1 MSTLVAVPVKDLA
14 NAKQRL
20 IPLLSAAERHDLA
33 SAMLEDVL
41 ETLARARLG
50 AVLVVTRDRE
60 VESLALKH
68 GAELLRED
76 VNRGHTE
83 AVAHAQREAAARGV
97 KRFLTI
103 PGDVPCATPGELAAL
118 DASVV
123 DGPAI
128 AFVPS
133 LSGYGTNAV
142 LLAPPDSMALKFRG
156 PHPPRIGRTPRRILL
171 PGDHARHRRARG
183 PHPPPRTGAVHSKR
197 GPAPTTGGTDTP
209 GLPPRDTLTVP
220 RRYEVVGIE
229 GLPEIHRGDGLAG
242 LLAQAAHAQGT
253 PLEAGDLLVVSQKIV
268 SKTEGRIVNLG
279 GVVPSREA
287 AEMAAEIGRD
297 PRLVE
302 VILGESRRVVRKA
315 PGVLIVETRHGWI
328 CANAGVDQSNVDLE
342 TACLLP
348 EDSDRS
354 ARQLRE
360 ALRRLTG
367 HDLGIIVADTF
378 GRPWRE
384 GLTNVAI
391 GVAGIE
397 PIKSY
402 LGEKDPAGYV
412 LQATILAVADEL
424 AAAAEPI
431 MGKLDRI
438 PVVIIP
444 GLDWPRGETGSRAL
458 IRDPARD
465 LFR

>member
-1 MSTLVAVPVKDLA
+1 
-14 NAKQRL
+14 
-20 IPLLSAAERHDLA
+20 
-33 SAMLEDVL
+33 
-41 ETLARARLG
+41 
-50 AVLVVTRDRE
+50 
-60 VESLALKH
+60 
-68 GAELLRED
+68 
-76 VNRGHTE
+76 
-83 AVAHAQREAAARGV
+83 
-97 KRFLTI
+97 
-103 PGDVPCATPGELAAL
+103 
-118 DASVV
+118 
-123 DGPAI
+123 
-128 AFVPS
+128 
-133 LSGYGTNAV
+133 
-142 LLAPPDSMALKFRG
+142 
-156 PHPPRIGRTPRRILL
+156 
-171 PGDHARHRRARG
+171 
-183 PHPPPRTGAVHSKR
+183 
-197 GPAPTTGGTDTP
+197 
-209 GLPPRDTLTVP
+209 VP

-229 GLPEIHRGDGLAG
+229 GLPEIHRGDDLAG
-242 LLAQAAHAQGT
+242 LLVQAARAQGT
-253 PLEAGDLLVVSQKIV
+253 PLEFGDLLVVSQKIV

-279 GVVPSREA
+279 SVVPSREA
-287 AEMAAEIGRD
+287 AETAAEIGRD

-302 VILGESRRVVRKA
+302 VILSESRRVVRKA
-315 PGVLIVETRHGWI
+315 PGVLIVETHHGWI

-342 TACLLP
+342 TASLLP

-360 ALRRLTG
+360 GLRRLTG

-391 GVAGIE
+391 GVAGLE

-438 PVVIIP
+438 PAVIIR